1 MPRSKATRAGIPR
14 TIEHSRRRSFS
25 RGIALIAL
33 TAIVITACN
42 DSTSTE
48 QPPPPPPPPAGS
60 DSLTLSLDTVVTGL
74 DLPLYLTAPA
84 GDSRLFVVEK
94 TGTIRIVKDGELLP
108 TPFLDISANVS
119 TGSEQ
124 GLLSMAFHPDY
135 ASNGFFYVDYTD
147 TDGDTHVI
155 RYTVSAGNP
164 DVADPGSAKTI
175 LTVDQ
180 PFTNHNGGLLLFGR
194 DGLLYIGLG
203 DGGSG
208 GDPFGNGQSLGTLLG
223 KILRIDVDAGDP
235 YAIPPDNPFVGRD
248 GARGEIWAYGLR
260 NPWRF
265 SFDAASD
272 RLYVAD
278 VGQGAWEEVD
288 IVPAGQSGQNYGWNT
303 MEGKHCFDSS
313 SCNQTGLTLPVLEYS
328 HSDGCSITGGN
339 VYRGSLAPDLA
350 GQYFYSDFCSGFLRS
365 FTFDGNTVTS
375 ETTWDVGDIGNVQSF
390 GEDAAGELYILSANG
405 TVYRVRGG

>member
-1 MPRSKATRAGIPR
+1 MPLSKATRTGIPR
-14 TIEHSRRRSFS
+14 TLERSRRGSFS

-33 TAIVITACN
+33 PAIVSTACN

-48 QPPPPPPPPAGS
+48 QPPPPPPAGS
-60 DSLTLSLDTVVTGL
+60 DSLTLALDTVVTGL

-84 GDSRLFVVEK
+84 GDSRLFIVEK
-94 TGTIRIVKDGELLP
+94 TGRIRIVKDGELLP

-147 TDGDTHVI
+147 TNGDTRVI

-164 DVADPGSAKTI
+164 DVSDPGSAKT
-175 LTVDQ
+175 LLMVEQ
-180 PFTNHNGGLLLFGR
+180 PFANHNGGLVLFGR
-194 DGLLYIGLG
+194 DGMLYIGLG

-235 YAIPPDNPFVGRD
+235 YAIPPDNPFVGRE

-265 SFDAASD
+265 SFDAATD

-278 VGQGAWEEVD
+278 VGEGVWEEVD
-288 IVPAGQSGQNYGWNT
+288 IVPARQGGQNYGWNT

-313 SCNQTGLTLPVLEYS
+313 SCDQTGLTLPVLEYS

-339 VYRGSLAPDLA
+339 VYRGSLAPALA

-405 TVYRVRGG
+405 TVYRVRD